1 MTAAGTSGPPATPTS
16 HWYHQPV
23 AWLGVLIFLASL
35 AGCVWLIIASLRYDE
50 RALPGSGEQL
60 LKMPLERVPE
70 AGARP
75 PDDSPLPEKGAAADG
90 SGLAGHFGID
100 GAGIEGADLVGTD
113 LVGAGLEKAGT
124 RGSGLEE
131 SGLESGPG
139 TNNP

>member
-1 MTAAGTSGPPATPTS
+1 MTGADTSGPPAAATS

-60 LKMPLERVPE
+60 LKMPLERVPQ
-70 AGARP
+70 AGDRP
-75 PDDSPLPEKGAAADG
+75 PHEPQLPEEKVAADG
-90 SGLAGHFGID
+90 AVMEGS
-100 GAGIEGADLVGTD
+100 GIEGA
-113 LVGAGLEKAGT
+113 GLKS
-124 RGSGLEE
+124 GS
-131 SGLESGPG
+131 G

>member
-1 MTAAGTSGPPATPTS
+1 MTGADTSGSPAATS

-75 PDDSPLPEKGAAADG
+75 PHEPQLSEEAAAN
-90 SGLAGHFGID
+90 
-100 GAGIEGADLVGTD
+100 GAVMESSGIEGA
-113 LVGAGLEKAGT
+113 GLKS
-124 RGSGLEE
+124 GS
-131 SGLESGPG
+131 G